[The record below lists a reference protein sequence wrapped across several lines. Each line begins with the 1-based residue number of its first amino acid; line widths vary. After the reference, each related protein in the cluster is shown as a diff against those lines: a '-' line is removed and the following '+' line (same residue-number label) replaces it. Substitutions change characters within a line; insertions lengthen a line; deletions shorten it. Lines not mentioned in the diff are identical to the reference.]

1 MEAVNKETLSTAFN
15 RYQEQDIIT
24 IQRHATPKSWIE
36 ISLTD
41 HYVPERVNGMLI
53 PQGALWDLADRIGK
67 FRMEGKNRRDSQT
80 GTFPPFFLP
89 YSAQFVLVGSL
100 FFFLVSTRVLRLAE
114 ILAEENATPSA
125 NQKTL
130 LKKRSA
136 DKSKL

>member
-24 IQRHATPKSWIE
+24 IQRHSTPKPWIE

-41 HYVPERVNGMLI
+41 HYVPERVSGMLM

-80 GTFPPFFLP
+80 GICTSPPF
-89 YSAQFVLVGSL
+89 L
-100 FFFLVSTRVLRLAE
+100 FRIRLKADSPLCLVSTRVLRLAE

-136 DKSKL
+136 DKARL

>member
-24 IQRHATPKSWIE
+24 IQRHPTPKSWIE

-41 HYVPERVNGMLI
+41 HYVPERVNGMLM

-80 GTFPPFFLP
+80 GICTSPPFFIP
-89 YSAQFVLVGSL
+89 YSAQS
-100 FFFLVSTRVLRLAE
+100 
-114 ILAEENATPSA
+114 
-125 NQKTL
+125 
-130 LKKRSA
+130 
-136 DKSKL
+136 